1 MAQLA
6 TLGRQLK
13 QNHIERNIM
22 KLLFTVLSVG
32 IGFFGTIALGNA
44 QGVLTFDSLPSGDY
58 RGGPGYAAVPNGY
71 GGLNWNNFGVV
82 NGAEMSPSNGYASV
96 LGYYSGVVSPNNVA
110 FNEYGDPASITVS
123 GGLFD
128 LDSAYLT
135 SAIDSVPLLDIQV
148 QGFVGATM
156 LYNNTY
162 TVNNSGS
169 TLINFDYSGIDS
181 VTFTSGEEQFAMD
194 NLTVFVPE
202 PKSLNLILL
211 IIPFAVMN
219 LLRRRPNKSPEP
231 TAVGAVSSAVA
242 VHAASR
248 RWLSFF
254 R

>member
-202 PKSLNLILL
+202 PKSLNLAFLFISLAIASILW
-211 IIPFAVMN
+211 
-219 LLRRRPNKSPEP
+219 RRSNMRIGFK
-231 TAVGAVSSAVA
+231 A
-242 VHAASR
+242 
-248 RWLSFF
+248 FF
-254 R
+254 TFPR

>member
-1 MAQLA
+1 
-6 TLGRQLK
+6 
-13 QNHIERNIM
+13 M
-22 KLLFTVLSVG
+22 KLLFTVLYIG
-32 IGFFGTIALGNA
+32 IGFFGTIILGNA
-44 QGVLTFDSLPSGDY
+44 QGVLTFDNLPAGDY

-110 FNEYGDPASITVS
+110 FNESGDTASITVS

-148 QGFVGATM
+148 QGFVGATI

-219 LLRRRPNKSPEP
+219 LLRRPNKSPEP
-231 TAVGAVSSAVA
+231 TAVGAGSSAVA
-242 VHAASR
+242 VHVASR
-248 RWLSFF
+248 RWLSFC

>member
-1 MAQLA
+1 
-6 TLGRQLK
+6 
-13 QNHIERNIM
+13 M
-22 KLLFTVLSVG
+22 KLLFTVLYIG
-32 IGFFGTIALGNA
+32 IGFFGTIILGNA
-44 QGVLTFDSLPSGDY
+44 QGVLTFDNLPAGDY
-58 RGGPGYAAVPNGY
+58 RGGPGFAAVPNGY

-181 VTFTSGEEQFAMD
+181 VTFTSGEEPFAMD
-194 NLTVFVPE
+194 NLTVSVPE
-202 PKSLNLILL
+202 PKSLNLAFLFISLAIASILW
-211 IIPFAVMN
+211 
-219 LLRRRPNKSPEP
+219 RRSNMRIGFK
-231 TAVGAVSSAVA
+231 A
-242 VHAASR
+242 
-248 RWLSFF
+248 FF
-254 R
+254 TFPR

>member
-1 MAQLA
+1 
-6 TLGRQLK
+6 
-13 QNHIERNIM
+13 
-22 KLLFTVLSVG
+22 
-32 IGFFGTIALGNA
+32 
-44 QGVLTFDSLPSGDY
+44 
-58 RGGPGYAAVPNGY
+58 
-71 GGLNWNNFGVV
+71 
-82 NGAEMSPSNGYASV
+82 
-96 LGYYSGVVSPNNVA
+96 
-110 FNEYGDPASITVS
+110 
-123 GGLFD
+123 LFD

-219 LLRRRPNKSPEP
+219 LLRRPNKSPEP
-231 TAVGAVSSAVA
+231 TAVGAVRSAVA
-242 VHAASR
+242 VHVAGR
-248 RWLSFF
+248 RWLSFL

>member
-1 MAQLA
+1 
-6 TLGRQLK
+6 
-13 QNHIERNIM
+13 M
-22 KLLFTVLSVG
+22 KLLFTVLYIG
-32 IGFFGTIALGNA
+32 IGFFGTIILGNA
-44 QGVLTFDSLPSGDY
+44 QGVLTFDNLPSGDY
-58 RGGPGYAAVPNGY
+58 RGGPGFAAVPNGY

-181 VTFTSGEEQFAMD
+181 VTFTSGEEPFAMD
-194 NLTVFVPE
+194 NLTVSVPE
-202 PKSLNLILL
+202 PKSLNLAFLFISLAIASILW
-211 IIPFAVMN
+211 
-219 LLRRRPNKSPEP
+219 RRSNMRIGFK
-231 TAVGAVSSAVA
+231 A
-242 VHAASR
+242 
-248 RWLSFF
+248 FF
-254 R
+254 TFPR